1 MKVVLMS
8 AALALGLG
16 LVGTPGA
23 SAANFATG
31 ASEASKSTSLIEQI
45 QFRRCRS
52 VRICRVGPFGGRRCH
67 WERVCR
73 Y

>member
-1 MKVVLMS
+1 MKLVLMS
-8 AALALGLG
+8 ALLAVGFGLA
-16 LVGTPGA
+16 GTLGA
-23 SAANFATG
+23 SAANFG
-31 ASEASKSTSLIEQI
+31 SGISEASKATSLIEQV

-52 VRICRVGPFGGRRCH
+52 VRICRSGPFGRRCH